1 MAQTTKIIR
10 RRLRSINN
18 TKKITKAMEM
28 VAAVKMRKAT
38 MAALAARP
46 YALAGWG
53 MALRLVRKI
62 TLDQHPLLIQENKS
76 KKVLLVLFSGNR
88 GLCGGFNSRIVSQ
101 AILEVLER
109 KNQGASEIDWVT
121 VGRKGTEFLI
131 RQRQKVIA
139 EFEKP
144 EIAEEITEILALTQ
158 MITQA
163 YLAGDYGHV
172 VLAYTDFISP
182 LVQKPRIR
190 QLLPFLF
197 QPDLALGAVGE
208 QNESGI
214 NLSQKTGEA
223 NFEFLLEQSQIQV
236 LNQLLPRLIEIQL
249 YQALLESSASEH
261 SARMLAMKNASE
273 AAVDLIEDLTLLYN
287 QARQSNI
294 TREIAEISVGKA
306 ALESE

>member
-1 MAQTTKIIR
+1 
-10 RRLRSINN
+10 
-18 TKKITKAMEM
+18 
-28 VAAVKMRKAT
+28 
-38 MAALAARP
+38 
-46 YALAGWG
+46 
-53 MALRLVRKI
+53 
-62 TLDQHPLLIQENKS
+62 
-76 KKVLLVLFSGNR
+76 
-88 GLCGGFNSRIVSQ
+88 
-101 AILEVLER
+101 
-109 KNQGASEIDWVT
+109 
-121 VGRKGTEFLI
+121 
-131 RQRQKVIA
+131 
-139 EFEKP
+139 
-144 EIAEEITEILALTQ
+144 

-223 NFEFLLEQSQIQV
+223 NFEFLFEPSPIQV